1 MRSRLSDEEK
11 KNRGTFK
18 PSRSSG
24 DELQGVVMVDAGAPD
39 PVFPLSESGR
49 ELWDT
54 ITKTMVTYKTLAEI
68 DIMSISMLCVEYD
81 TYLEC
86 VGKSLIEID
95 GMSGNMKVS
104 PYVTIKNA
112 AIANILK
119 LSTQRGITPMMRMKI
134 RPPEGGK
141 KSDPAAKFF
150 GNKK

>member
-1 MRSRLSDEEK
+1 MRPRLSDEEK

-18 PSRSSG
+18 QSRSSG
-24 DELQGVVMVDAGAPD
+24 DELQSVVMVDAGAPD

-54 ITKTMVTYKTLAEI
+54 ITKTMVQYKTLAEV

-86 VGKSLIEID
+86 VGKSIIDID

-104 PYVTIKNA
+104 PYVTIKNG
-112 AIANILK
+112 AIQNILK
-119 LSTQRGITPMMRMKI
+119 LSTQLGITPMMRMKI

-141 KSDPAAKFF
+141 KADPAAKFF
-150 GNKK
+150 SKK

>member
-1 MRSRLSDEEK
+1 MRPRLSDEEK

-18 PSRSSG
+18 QSRSSG
-24 DELQGVVMVDAGAPD
+24 DELPSVVMVDAGAPD

-54 ITKTMVTYKTLAEI
+54 ITKTMVTYKTLAEV
-68 DIMSISMLCVEYD
+68 DIMAISMLCVEYD

-104 PYVTIKNA
+104 PYVTIKNG
-112 AIANILK
+112 AIQNILK
-119 LSTQRGITPMMRMKI
+119 LSTQLGITPMMRMKI
-134 RPPEGGK
+134 RPPESGK
-141 KSDPAAKFF
+141 KVDPAAKFF
-150 GNKK
+150 NKK